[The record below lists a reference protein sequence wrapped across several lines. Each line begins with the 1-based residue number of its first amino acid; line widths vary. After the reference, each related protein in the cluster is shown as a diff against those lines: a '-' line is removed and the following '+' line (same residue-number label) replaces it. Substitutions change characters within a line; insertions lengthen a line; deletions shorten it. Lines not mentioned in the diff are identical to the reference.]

1 MNRQKEPWRLALAIR
16 EPYLSHFV
24 LIFVSFL
31 VENFTD
37 QVLCYKK
44 GSRGKT
50 QIPQKKNPRKG
61 GPYTKLHMK
70 LKQSHYQ
77 RFHLSAGDEELDG

>member
-44 GSRGKT
+44 GSKVGWFT
-50 QIPQKKNPRKG
+50 A
-61 GPYTKLHMK
+61 YLAKLDYIMY
-70 LKQSHYQ
+70 S
-77 RFHLSAGDEELDG
+77 

>member
-50 QIPQKKNPRKG
+50 QIPQKNPRK
-61 GPYTKLHMK
+61 
-70 LKQSHYQ
+70 
-77 RFHLSAGDEELDG
+77 FHLSAGDEELDG